1 MRTQS
6 LTGQRQRGSAPVLT
20 HRSGCGLSATMSTKT
35 PPAEESAGRTDA
47 SLPRYLFVG
56 INRNGVHHI
65 ARLSDGTWFA
75 IRDGTIAFR
84 GDLESRAELVDY
96 YDTVADGSGWRLARQ
111 REAIAAVA
119 Y

>member
-1 MRTQS
+1 
-6 LTGQRQRGSAPVLT
+6 
-20 HRSGCGLSATMSTKT
+20 MSTHT
-35 PPAEESAGRTDA
+35 PPAQESAGTTAA

-56 INRNGVHHI
+56 INTNGVHHI
-65 ARLSDGTWFA
+65 ARLSDLTWFA

-96 YDTVADGSGWRLARQ
+96 YDTVADGSGWKLARQ
-111 REAIAAVA
+111 REQIAAVA